1 MPSDADIVAA
11 LAKVTAALP
20 GGGESRPGQVEMA
33 LAVAK
38 AIRTE
43 RHLIVEAGTGTGKSL
58 AYLVP
63 AILSG
68 RPVVVA
74 TATKALQ
81 DQLARR
87 DLPLVRSALGTDVTF
102 AVLKG
107 RSNYLCRQRMV
118 EVEGAPDQLDIG
130 SGEGR
135 DTAGASSG
143 AGLGELGRQVRR
155 LLEWG
160 KSTTTGDRAELEFE
174 PRPYAWSALSVTANE
189 CPGASRCPMGEECF
203 AEEARRR
210 AAAADVVVVN
220 THLYGAHLASGNA
233 VLPTHD
239 LVVFDEAHELEDVVA
254 SSLGL
259 ELGAGRLRALSRTAR
274 AIVSGAGVRVAE
286 RVSDV
291 ADRLERALQDLA
303 GQRLDEPLPEELAA
317 ALGASGA
324 ALSELLNALRQ
335 VDDSEAAKARSMQ
348 ALTHLVEDVQS
359 LTQVGRDR
367 VAWVERADRNP
378 VLKVAPVEVG
388 PLLEKSLWGEV
399 TAVLTSATIPLRL
412 TGRVGLPVDSS
423 DQMDVGSPFPYAENA
438 LLYCAAH
445 LPDPR
450 APGYES
456 ALHEE
461 IAALA
466 GAAGGRTLALF
477 TSWRAMHAAAEA
489 LVGKL
494 PGHLYTQADL
504 PKPALIDAFT
514 SDESACLLATQGF
527 FQGVDVPGRTLSLVC
542 IDRIPFPRP
551 DEPLNQA
558 RRERAGSAAF
568 SVVDLPRAAT
578 MLAQAA
584 GRLIRSS
591 TDRGVVAVLD
601 PRLARATYRWELVN
615 ALPPM
620 RRTRHRAE
628 AEEFLRTVTAPLAS
642 DS

>member
-1 MPSDADIVAA
+1 
-11 LAKVTAALP
+11 
-20 GGGESRPGQVEMA
+20 
-33 LAVAK
+33 
-38 AIRTE
+38 
-43 RHLIVEAGTGTGKSL
+43 
-58 AYLVP
+58 
-63 AILSG
+63 
-68 RPVVVA
+68 
-74 TATKALQ
+74 LQ